1 MKKVITAILVVFCLL
16 AVSCATPAKDDSKR
30 TVSVSGT
37 GTVDLKADTVTFS
50 VSVSETANTT
60 ALAQRAA
67 NEKVARV
74 LTVIRNFGIPEDC
87 ISTAN
92 LYFSSSYKWSDG
104 DQVKVGE
111 QVSQTINVKMTDLDN
126 FGKLVDLLGTI
137 NGISLNN
144 VNFVASDYSQA
155 AAKARQLAYENARD
169 KALVYSMMGN
179 MELGNPVSINDG
191 YDNYSNARMYVAD
204 AKMAAMETSASGT
217 EAPTGLLS
225 VTINVNVVFELVD

>member
-37 GTVDLKADTVTFS
+37 GTVNLKADTVTFS
-50 VSVSETANTT
+50 ISVSEIAKTT

-92 LYFSSSYKWSDG
+92 LYFSSSYKWDDG
-104 DQVKVGE
+104 EQTKIGE

-144 VNFVASDYSQA
+144 VNFVASDYTEA
-155 AAKARQLAYENARD
+155 AVQARQLAYENARE
-169 KALVYSMMGN
+169 KALVYSNMGG

-191 YDNYSNARMYVAD
+191 YDNYSNARLYVAD
-204 AKMAAMETSASGT
+204 AKMAAMETSTTGT
-217 EAPTGLLS
+217 ETPTGLLS
-225 VTINVNVVFELVD
+225 VTINVNVVFELID

>member
-1 MKKVITAILVVFCLL
+1 MKKVLTAILVVFCLL
-16 AVSCATPAKDDSKR
+16 AVSCATPSKDDSKR

-37 GTVDLKADTVTFS
+37 GTVNLKADTVTFS
-50 VSVSETANTT
+50 IGVSETASTT
-60 ALAQRAA
+60 ALAQKAA

-74 LTVIRNFGIPEDC
+74 LTVVRNFGIPEDC

-92 LYFSSSYKWSDG
+92 LYFSSSYKWNDG
-104 DQVKVGE
+104 DQIKVGE

-126 FGKLVDLLGTI
+126 FAKLVDLIGTI

-144 VNFVASDYSQA
+144 VNFIASDYSEA
-155 AAKARQLAYENARD
+155 AVKARQLAYQNAHD
-169 KALVYSMMGN
+169 KALVYAMAGS

-204 AKMAAMETSASGT
+204 AKMAAMETSATGT
-217 EAPTGLLS
+217 ETPTGLLS
-225 VTINVNVVFELVD
+225 VTINVNVVFELLD

>member
-1 MKKVITAILVVFCLL
+1 MKKVLTAILVVFCLL
-16 AVSCATPAKDDSKR
+16 AVSCATPSKDDSKR

-37 GTVDLKADTVTFS
+37 GTVNLKADTVTFS
-50 VSVSETANTT
+50 VSVTEVEKTT

-92 LYFSSSYKWSDG
+92 LYFSTSYKWDDG
-104 DQVKVGE
+104 EQIKVGE

-144 VNFVASDYSQA
+144 VNFVASDYSEA
-155 AAKARQLAYENARD
+155 ATKARQLAFQNARD
-169 KALVYSMMGN
+169 KALVYAMTGN
-179 MELGNPVSINDG
+179 MGLGNPVSINDG
-191 YDNYSNARMYVAD
+191 YDSYSNARMYVAD
-204 AKMAAMETSASGT
+204 AKMASMEMATGT
-217 EAPTGLLS
+217 ETPTGLLS
-225 VTINVNVVFELVD
+225 VTINVNVVFELIN

>member
-37 GTVDLKADTVTFS
+37 GTVNLKADTVTFS

>member
-179 MELGNPVSINDG
+179 MELGNPFSINDG

-204 AKMAAMETSASGT
+204 AKMAALETSASGT